1 LAIFAPHHGFVGK
14 TTQAQAG
21 TAGAH
26 VHYITRTGAAR
37 LVMGEHMPTD
47 RHQARA
53 WMDEREATDRKNGR
67 VCDKLMLPL
76 PVELD
81 AAQRAE
87 LVRDFMQSV
96 GGGRVSW
103 LAAFHDR
110 GKDAHNPHAHVILR
124 DKDHE
129 TGKRVFG
136 TTEKGSTERI
146 RELWETAINQALER
160 EGIEARVDRRSLA
173 EQGIDREPGI
183 HIGPNVL
190 AMEARGLRPVSLP
203 QEVENGRVID
213 WPEIDQGRTR
223 ADRQREIEAGN
234 LETER
239 EKGKEKEK
247 GKGRAHVME
256 MPDQAAQQAQA
267 WAEREADR
275 RAEDRAKRDA
285 RAERAAR
292 RQAEAQQRTQE
303 LLDQARQATRPAVQP
318 EPVQPSIA
326 PAQDSATPDP
336 APAAAADADR
346 QREIQDQARQ
356 AMERAAARW
365 KIEIPHQAEPK
376 PESQRQRPQIDYL
389 ARLRKPP
396 PEPVRQA
403 EPMQTAEPAPVW
415 QRVDYLSRIPTRR
428 QPDQAQAQ
436 VPEMKGPRVAGPSPE
451 ATQRPS
457 YEVAP
462 ADRSAEQAETG
473 RFAQMVVAARLRLVV
488 LANRLEAAFEPF
500 RQRQAEQQRQPV
512 LPPWRTPP
520 AWQAPDPTL
529 RPTAPT
535 PRPEAKPPE
544 PPGDYAADLLA
555 RARDRVRQQ
564 EQKQPGH
571 RLADEIRR
579 RRGLELDGPDF

>member
-213 WPEIDQGRTR
+213 WPTIDQGRTR

-234 LETER
+234 LEAEQER
-239 EKGKEKEK
+239 EKGKDKD
-247 GKGRAHVME
+247 KGRAHVMTATPE
-256 MPDQAAQQAQA
+256 AEERAAA

-275 RAEDRAKRDA
+275 RAEERASREMM
-285 RAERAAR
+285 AERTAR

-303 LLDQARQATRPAVQP
+303 LLDQARQATRPAPAP
-318 EPVQPSIA
+318 EPQSIA

-336 APAAAADADR
+336 APAATADADR
-346 QREIQDQARQ
+346 RREIEDQARQ

-365 KIEIPHQAEPK
+365 KIEPTHQAEPK
-376 PESQRQRPQIDYL
+376 PEPQAQRINYL
-389 ARLRKPP
+389 ARLTRPA

-415 QRVDYLSRIPTRR
+415 QRVDYLSRIPTRP
-428 QPDQAQAQ
+428 QPGQAQAQ
-436 VPEMKGPRVAGPSPE
+436 GPEMGGAKVAGSSPE

-462 ADRSAEQAETG
+462 ADRSAEQAETR
-473 RFAQMVVAARLRLVV
+473 RFAQMVAAARLRLVI
-488 LANRLEAAFEPF
+488 LANRLEAAFQPF
-500 RQRQAEQQRQPV
+500 RQRQAEQQRQPA
-512 LPPWRTPP
+512 LP
-520 AWQAPDPTL
+520 AWQAPEPTL

-535 PRPEAKPPE
+535 PRPEPEAKPPR
-544 PPGDYAADLLA
+544 PPGDYADELLA
-555 RARDRVRQQ
+555 KARDRVRQQ

-579 RRGLELDGPDF
+579 RRGLELDGPDL